1 MKGMLKKTGRIP
13 ALFCTLSL
21 CFLFLFPAIVSAG
34 PHGRFFLMGDGEIHI
49 RNTHTGEEAQVT
61 LLAPDGSLDEEA
73 FKRIDAVFGFPARER
88 GDHISPR
95 LVFMLDYFSDLVA
108 PKKVIN
114 IESGYRSPE
123 YNSRLRN
130 AGGNV
135 ARASTH
141 MDGMAL
147 DFNIEGVKGRELWE
161 VIRGTNCCGAG
172 HYGGNNVH
180 LDSARPRSWEAATSG
195 VRTGDSDFNR
205 RIYLS
210 TDFDRYSPGEA
221 MRLSLSSVTDFGF
234 GIRGAVVFVR
244 DSEGDIAVASAGIGN
259 LGKEDC
265 VIIRNRE
272 SSRLITVALPPD
284 LPEGRYRVRADFCRR
299 PFAEMPD
306 RTVSN
311 EIEISGSGSQAS
323 R

>member
-1 MKGMLKKTGRIP
+1 MNGKLKKTGRIP
-13 ALFCTLSL
+13 GLFCAMSL
-21 CFLFLFPAIVSAG
+21 CFLFLFPALVSAG
-34 PHGRFFLMGDGEIHI
+34 PDGRFFLMGDGEIQI
-49 RNTHTGEEAQVT
+49 RNVHTGEEARVA
-61 LLAPDGSLDEEA
+61 LLTPEGSLSEEA
-73 FKRIDAVFGFPARER
+73 FKRIDEVFGFPARER

-95 LVFMLDYFSDLVA
+95 LIFMLDYFSDLFA
-108 PKKVIN
+108 PGKVIN

-135 ARASTH
+135 AKASTH

-161 VIRGTNCCGAG
+161 VIRGMNCCGAG

-195 VRTGDSDFNR
+195 VRTGESDFNR

-221 MRLSLSSVTDFGF
+221 MRLSFSSVTDFGF
-234 GIRGAVVFVR
+234 GIGGAVVLVR
-244 DSEGDIAVASAGIGN
+244 DSEGDIAVASARIGS

-265 VIIRNRE
+265 VMIYNRE
-272 SSRLITVALPPD
+272 SSRLITVVLPPD
-284 LPEGRYRVRADFCRR
+284 LPEGRYRVKVDFCMR
-299 PFAEMPD
+299 PFKEMPG

-311 EIEISGSGSQAS
+311 EIEISRSRAS